1 MSTRLS
7 SVFIE
12 SPVLH
17 MSLPD
22 TASPESRCLRTDQS
36 YSASVN
42 ASCQNEE
49 RSLSKMVT
57 SDEPQLSTQDSK
69 SQDNPAELL
78 SVSTLIYFFISIVQ
92 FQEYLYHFDRRNR
105 NFLRGEGRE
114 ACMKPK
120 KRKKYRKPNWI
131 TRGLGVSWE
140 GMDIFWNGSVKAWIF
155 KRFLQ

>member
-12 SPVLH
+12 SQLLYL
-17 MSLPD
+17 SLPD
-22 TASPESRCLRTDQS
+22 TASPESRCLHTDQS

-69 SQDNPAELL
+69 SQDKPAELL
-78 SVSTLIYFFISIVQ
+78 SVSKYFFLFSLSSSR
-92 FQEYLYHFDRRNR
+92 EYPYHSHRRNR
-105 NFLRGEGRE
+105 NFLRGGGRR
-114 ACMKPK
+114 ACMKPPPPK
-120 KRKKYRKPNWI
+120 KKEIY
-131 TRGLGVSWE
+131 
-140 GMDIFWNGSVKAWIF
+140 KA
-155 KRFLQ
+155 